1 MNSNVRKNLNVILY
15 EKEKLNLENQ
25 LQNLEQNINQ
35 NEIFL
40 NSHSALETAAAK
52 SSQNPLRH
60 HHNSS
65 DVVNGKPHLD
75 NHLYSDLKTNLLDLR
90 YSEKV

>member
-1 MNSNVRKNLNVILY
+1 MLNQLEKVNSQKLRPVTNSIQFIFIL
-15 EKEKLNLENQ
+15 KEKLNLENQ

-40 NSHSALETAAAK
+40 NSHSSIETAAAK
-52 SSQNPLRH
+52 SSPNPLRH

-65 DVVNGKPHLD
+65 DVVNGEPHTD
-75 NHLYSDLKTNLLDLR
+75 KHVKCNLF
-90 YSEKV
+90 